1 MTINFGINAVTLMS
15 GVLLS
20 IAEQEAVINDKI
32 RTNNMV
38 DKEKST
44 RDCTIMVLSL
54 ACPNIK

>member
-1 MTINFGINAVTLMS
+1 MQLPWCLVFYCPQQ
-15 GVLLS
+15 
-20 IAEQEAVINDKI
+20 EQEAVINDKI

-44 RDCTIMVLSL
+44 RDCTIMVFSL